1 MSVVFIEATVSDA
14 KELANSL
21 RNEDRHEL
29 ELWSSRS
36 AEDELIASINGSDFA
51 LSAYSEDGTL
61 LSLFG
66 VDCRA
71 GMCGNAWM
79 LSGKGVERWKKSF
92 LQGSRVALDECLKRS
107 SRARILIAYTDIGY
121 KRALR
126 WMEWLGFFETGL
138 RIAGKNGGCF
148 VQMAIVNP
156 YYWS

>member
-1 MSVVFIEATVSDA
+1 MSVIFRDAAVSDA
-14 KELANSL
+14 KELASL
-21 RNEDRHEL
+21 LRDEDRHEL

-36 AEDELIASINGSDFA
+36 AEDELIESIRGSDFA
-51 LSAYSEDGTL
+51 LSAHSEDGTL

-92 LQGSRVALDECLKRS
+92 LKGSRLALDECMIRS
-107 SRARILIAYTDIGY
+107 RRARILLSYTDIGY
-121 KRALR
+121 ERALR

-156 YYWS
+156 YYGS